1 MTAIHEKMRSL
12 SSFHISLTLDR
23 SAHPKCVIERLKQS
37 RVAERLEQALH
48 GTLFERVWTDGLIC
62 LSGDEDDRNLLPA
75 NRQLLLQIGS
85 GHAGH
90 GDVEDQTPGLT
101 DAIGRE
107 EVFSGRKR
115 PNRIAQLS

>member
-1 MTAIHEKMRSL
+1 MTSIHGQVRSRNA
-12 SSFHISLTLDR
+12 FHISVALDR
-23 SAHPKCVIERLKQS
+23 SAHSKCGIERLKQS

-48 GTLFERVWTDGLIC
+48 GTLFERAWTDGLIC

-75 NRQLLLQIGS
+75 SRQLLLKIGS

-107 EVFSGRKR
+107 ELFSRRER
-115 PNRIAQLS
+115 PNRIA